1 MFVVWSGAERGVEGG
16 RRERARHGREQARVR
31 APVRRA
37 PVHARRRAAVA
48 GPAARPGRHHPR
60 AAAAAA
66 VAARPAAVAGG
77 PGRPRPGRLAP
88 PHAAQ
93 ARQPGRAY
101 SHLVLGDS
109 RGVRRRNAS

>member
-1 MFVVWSGAERGVEGG
+1 MFVVRSGAERGVEAG
-16 RRERARHGREQARVR
+16 RRDRARHGREQARLR

-37 PVHARRRAAVA
+37 PVHSRRRAAVA
-48 GPAARPGRHHPR
+48 RPAARPRRHHPD

-66 VAARPAAVAGG
+66 VAARPAAAAGG
-77 PGRPRPGRLAP
+77 QGRPRPGRLAP

-93 ARQPGRAY
+93 THQPGRAY
-101 SHLVLGDS
+101 SRLVLGDS